1 MDNSTMENVEITA
14 EDSVTEADL
23 AAFDDVWED
32 APASD
37 DDFDLTPD
45 EAESETDST
54 DTADETDDSAE
65 SGNDD
70 EGAETDG
77 GDADDAE
84 PETNDEPT
92 DEHTAEPEKREEGHQ
107 LYTLKGP
114 KGERKCGI
122 DEVLTL
128 ANKGMDYDGV
138 RDDRDQ
144 LREFLTELAQS
155 GGMSTEELIDSTR
168 ARMLVQ
174 KRQAEG
180 NPISETDALFT
191 VQRERA
197 EKKAARAAE
206 TAKAEEQTRNRMISD
221 FIAEF
226 PDVQATDIPNSVW
239 AESRETGNLA
249 AAYRKYAN
257 NQKDAELQRLKKE
270 IETLKQNKKNKERS
284 TGSMKSSGA
293 NRTADPFEEG
303 WNSL

>member
-14 EDSVTEADL
+14 ENSVTEADL

-45 EAESETDST
+45 EAEGETDNT
-54 DTADETDDSAE
+54 DTADENGETAE
-65 SGNDD
+65 SGTDD

-77 GDADDAE
+77 GNADDAE

-92 DEHTAEPEKREEGHQ
+92 EEHTAEPEKREEGHQ
-107 LYTLKGP
+107 LYTLKSP
-114 KGERKCGI
+114 KGERQCGI

-138 RDDRDQ
+138 REDRDN
-144 LREFLTELAQS
+144 LRDFLGELAKS
-155 GGMSTEELIDSTR
+155 SSMSVEELIDSIR

-174 KRQAEG
+174 QRESEG
-180 NPISETDALFT
+180 KPISETEALFL

-197 EKKAARAAE
+197 DKKAARAAE
-206 TAKAEEQTRNRMISD
+206 AAKADEQQRNRMISD

-226 PDVQATDIPNSVW
+226 PNVQATEIPANVW

-257 NQKDAELQRLKKE
+257 SQKDAEIERLRKE
-270 IETLKQNKKNKERS
+270 NETLKQNKKNKERS
-284 TGSMKSSGA
+284 TGSMRSTGA
-293 NRTADPFEEG
+293 NSTADPFEEG
-303 WNSL
+303 WNSF